1 MRRFAEAISFG
12 FGKRGV
18 VVIGNKDV
26 TKFRY
31 YRPRPH
37 RAFLKVLSMITNV
50 VVIGEYYTSKKCS
63 FCASRKGDNGGDA
76 WLESGPRGEVRFLVT
91 THECI
96 LCPWHCR
103 SPRLIIIGC
112 RLVGA
117 LHYIM

>member
-1 MRRFAEAISFG
+1 MRRFAEAVSFG

-37 RAFLKVLSMITNV
+37 HAFLKVLSMVTNV

-63 FCASRKGDNGGDA
+63 FCAASKGGDGGNA
-76 WLESGPRGEVRFLVT
+76 WLESGPRGEVRFLVI
-91 THECI
+91 THEFI
-96 LCPWHCR
+96 LCPRHTR
-103 SPRLIIIGC
+103 RHFGEHI
-112 RLVGA
+112 
-117 LHYIM
+117 